1 VCGDH
6 PDITLSASFGIAELT
21 HSQAGSV
28 QQLIGFAD
36 HALYQAKRLGRN
48 RVEIHTL
55 IEADIKS

>member
-48 RVEIHTL
+48 RVSVYTATSKEID
-55 IEADIKS
+55 A